1 MANAYRLSPIAYRLS
16 PIAYRLTLT
25 PNPNP
30 SLTRCVA
37 HALSAYQRAVS
48 HIGDHPA
55 AKVGDS

>member
-1 MANAYRLSPIAYRLS
+1 MANAYRLS